1 MHRHCNDL
9 EVVATSRRSVKWR
22 PQHAPHLFD
31 DKSYE
36 IVAGKKLEV
45 SIAIETEIEAEIEA
59 EIEMGI
65 GDFDRTRI
73 HEQL

>member
-1 MHRHCNDL
+1 M
-9 EVVATSRRSVKWR
+9 R

-31 DKSYE
+31 NKSYE
-36 IVAGKKLEV
+36 VVAGKKFEV
-45 SIAIETEIEAEIEA
+45 SIVIETEIETEIEA